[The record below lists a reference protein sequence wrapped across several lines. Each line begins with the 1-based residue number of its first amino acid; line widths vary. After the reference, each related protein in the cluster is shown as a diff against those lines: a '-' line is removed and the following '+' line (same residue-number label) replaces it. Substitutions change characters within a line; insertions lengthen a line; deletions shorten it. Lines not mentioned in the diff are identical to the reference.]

1 MGRNS
6 RNSRNRQKGKG
17 ASGVGN
23 PGHGTAM
30 PQSLGTFR
38 AERAVDALTPAFVR
52 WFEEASP
59 DSAAAALECLAQIKA
74 VMGRY
79 MERTAA
85 ADVTNL
91 ELGSLSVAISDEVFA
106 IVGTS
111 ETLTGKMGAFESNN
125 FVVDAVHAFVEFL
138 GETGRWSGTPAQ
150 LADVMDFFDTTG
162 EDDRGQGYLEV
173 PEISEEEAVE
183 VFSDLPLVQRATA
196 LLQWV
201 GEGKPVTGTG
211 ALRLSD
217 IEAAAACVG
226 VTVSGGTKRS
236 DSPLPAA
243 AGSADEVPTVRS
255 MYEVPQLALLW
266 NVLEAAELIELKST
280 KAVPTADSGVFLA
293 GEPSKRLEELVFL
306 VDQFLVAAVLDWDPE
321 QPWERIVSGLQAS
334 ILLAAATSDP
344 PERARVLA
352 APDNAPETD
361 NAMTGVLTSVAAKRL
376 DELAELGLLTIDT
389 HFRVPPAL
397 IRCIANVFDD
407 DSVLAGL
414 GLDQVPDD
422 AGVGPLV

>member
-1 MGRNS
+1 M
-6 RNSRNRQKGKG
+6 
-17 ASGVGN
+17 
-23 PGHGTAM
+23 
-30 PQSLGTFR
+30 
-38 AERAVDALTPAFVR
+38 DALTPAFVR
-52 WFEEASP
+52 WFEEGSP
-59 DSAAAALECLAQIKA
+59 DSAVAAVECLTQIKA

-91 ELGSLSVAISDEVFA
+91 ELGGLSVAISDEVFA
-106 IVGTS
+106 IVDTT
-111 ETLTGKMGAFESNN
+111 ETLTGPMGAFESSN

-150 LADVMDFFDTTG
+150 LADALDVFDTTG
-162 EDDRGQGYLEV
+162 EDDGGQVYLEV
-173 PEISEEEAVE
+173 PEIPEEEAVE
-183 VFSDLPLVQRATA
+183 VFSNLPLIQRATA

-201 GEGKPVTGTG
+201 GEGKPVTTTG
-211 ALRLSD
+211 ALRLRD
-217 IEAAAACVG
+217 IAAAAACVG
-226 VTVSGGTKRS
+226 VAVKGGIKQE
-236 DSPLPAA
+236 DSPLPAT

-255 MYEVPQLALLW
+255 MYEVPLLALLW
-266 NVLEAAELIELKST
+266 NALEATELIELKPT
-280 KAVPTADSGVFLA
+280 KAVPTADSSVFLV

-321 QPWERIVSGLQAS
+321 QPWERIASGLQAS

-344 PERARVLA
+344 PERARALA
-352 APDNAPETD
+352 APDNAPEAEK
-361 NAMTGVLTSVAAKRL
+361 AMAGILTNLAVKRL
-376 DELAELGLLTIDT
+376 EDLAELGLLTIDT

-407 DSVLAGL
+407 DSVLADL

-422 AGVGPLV
+422 AGVGPLM

>member
-6 RNSRNRQKGKG
+6 GNRHKGKG
-17 ASGVGN
+17 ASGVGS
-23 PGHGTAM
+23 PGHRTAT
-30 PQSLGTFR
+30 PRSLSTFR
-38 AERAVDALTPAFVR
+38 ADRAVDALTPAFVR
-52 WFEEASP
+52 WFEEGSP
-59 DSAAAALECLAQIKA
+59 DSAVAAVECLTQIKA

-91 ELGSLSVAISDEVFA
+91 ELGGLSVAISDEIFS
-106 IVGTS
+106 IVDTA
-111 ETLTGKMGAFESNN
+111 ETLTGQMGAFESSN

-150 LADVMDFFDTTG
+150 LADAMDFFDTTG
-162 EDDRGQGYLEV
+162 EDDGGQVDLEV
-173 PEISEEEAVE
+173 PEIPEEEAIE
-183 VFSDLPLVQRATA
+183 VFSNLPLIQRATA
-196 LLQWV
+196 LLQWL
-201 GEGKPVTGTG
+201 GEGKLVTATG
-211 ALRLSD
+211 ALRLRD

-226 VTVSGGTKRS
+226 IAVKGGAKRE
-236 DSPLPAA
+236 DSRPPAT

-266 NVLEAAELIELKST
+266 NVLEATALIELKPT
-280 KAVPTADSGVFLA
+280 KAVPTADSSVFLF

-334 ILLAAATSDP
+334 ALLAAATSDP

-352 APDNAPETD
+352 APDNAPEAD
-361 NAMTGVLTSVAAKRL
+361 SALAGILTSVAVRRL

>member
-1 MGRNS
+1 MGK
-6 RNSRNRQKGKG
+6 NSRNRHKGKSATG
-17 ASGVGN
+17 AGGPCSR
-23 PGHGTAM
+23 AAA
-30 PQSLGTFR
+30 PQSLSTFR

-106 IVGTS
+106 VVDTS
-111 ETLTGKMGAFESNN
+111 ETLTGQMGAFESSN

-162 EDDRGQGYLEV
+162 EDDGGQGYVEI
-173 PEISEEEAVE
+173 PEIPEEEALE
-183 VFSDLPLVQRATA
+183 VFSSLPLVQRATA

-211 ALRLSD
+211 ALRLRD

-226 VTVSGGTKRS
+226 VTVCGGTKRS
-236 DSPLPAA
+236 DSPLPAT

-266 NVLEAAELIELKST
+266 SALEATELIELKPT
-280 KAVPTADSGVFLA
+280 KAVPTADSSVFLT

-306 VDQFLVAAVLDWDPE
+306 VDQFLVAAVLEWDPE

-344 PERARVLA
+344 PEKARVLA
-352 APDNAPETD
+352 APDNAPESEK
-361 NAMTGVLTSVAAKRL
+361 AMAGILTRVAVDRL

-397 IRCIANVFDD
+397 IRCVANVFDD
-407 DSVLAGL
+407 DSVLADL

-422 AGVGPLV
+422 AGVEPRA